1 MSEFGGDH
9 AQISAVFLRRSRVYL
24 SGGELLQASEKGWG
38 AAAHA
43 AKTYAAARRISYVD
57 HSEFSEVMTELRLA
71 TNRHAEIQKWASS
84 ANALHRNFYN
94 DNFTAPQIAS
104 HLDNVAN
111 LVNLIRQLT
120 DLPPVDH

>member
-9 AQISAVFLRRSRVYL
+9 AHISATFLRRSRSYL
-24 SGGELLQASEKGWG
+24 ANGELLQASEKGWG

-43 AKTYAAARRISYVD
+43 AKIYAAAHRLPYND
-57 HSEFSEVMTELRLA
+57 HAGFADVITELRMA
-71 TNRHAEIQKWASS
+71 TNHHQLWSWSES

-94 DNFTAPQIAS
+94 DDLAAPQIARY
-104 HLDNVAN
+104 LDDVAN

-120 DLPPVDH
+120 NLPPVDD

>member
-9 AQISAVFLRRSRVYL
+9 AQISAVFLRRSRAYL
-24 SGGELLQASEKGWG
+24 ANGELLQASEKGWS

-43 AKTYAAARRISYVD
+43 VKLYALARNLEYRNHGDFHDLVSD
-57 HSEFSEVMTELRLA
+57 LRSETRHSQLRQSEV
-71 TNRHAEIQKWASS
+71 S

-94 DNFTAPQIAS
+94 DNLTAPEIAA
-104 HLDNVAN
+104 HLDHVAV

-120 DLPPVDH
+120 NLPPIDD